1 MLKLYRLTVKINHPH
16 FCSSTD
22 RGDCNLEC
30 PTTSSPSLYRLLT
43 VRTFAVEGVDL
54 VDAFAVVQ
62 AGLAGTLVCVNM
74 AEDTFVP

>member
-1 MLKLYRLTVKINHPH
+1 M
-16 FCSSTD
+16 
-22 RGDCNLEC
+22 EC

-74 AEDTFVP
+74 AEDTLVP